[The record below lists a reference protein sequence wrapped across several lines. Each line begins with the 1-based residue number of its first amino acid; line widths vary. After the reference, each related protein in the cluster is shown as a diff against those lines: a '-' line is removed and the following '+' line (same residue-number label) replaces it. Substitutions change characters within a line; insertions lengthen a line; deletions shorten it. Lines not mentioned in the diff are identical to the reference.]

1 MIWCHQLPGA
11 PGLSWPGWCS
21 HVYHPPCAPRTLYS
35 GGVWVPN
42 APGPVCTWL
51 SLSPPA
57 LLQLQ
62 QYPRLR
68 EEMERIVTTHIRE
81 REGRTK
87 EQVSTQSPSPFLFS
101 RSLSHPLCFLMG

>member
-11 PGLSWPGWCS
+11 PGLSSWPGWCS
-21 HVYHPPCAPRTLYS
+21 HVYHPPCVQSP
-35 GGVWVPN
+35 
-42 APGPVCTWL
+42 CTQVGFGCL
-51 SLSPPA
+51 MLQALCVRGSLSPA

-87 EQVSTQSPSPFLFS
+87 EQVSTQPPSPFLFS
-101 RSLSHPLCFLMG
+101 RSLSHRLCFLMG